1 MPDPYSR
8 IFLLSHMRAFTSLA
22 GHILGSNPAINGY
35 FEMHLGYEDAGALD
49 RQLAKYRKHEDLKDG
64 SRYLF
69 DKLLHNDYRLLPE
82 RLGQARLR
90 ILVGIR
96 SPEPTLKSIVDL
108 FERKG
113 GNEAYASPEA
123 ATRYYTERLEWLADF
138 CRTRA
143 DSYFYFDA
151 GLFRARPQVLLA
163 ALTNWLELE
172 KPLSERYRVFS
183 QTGKARRGDSSEFI
197 HRGAITRGG
206 ADYPHVG
213 IPRQLLDQ
221 AQATYLRCR
230 REIVELAAESIT
242 LDATSPP

>member
-1 MPDPYSR
+1 MPDRYSR
-8 IFLLSHMRAFTSLA
+8 IFLLSHMRAYTSLA

-49 RQLAKYRKHEDLKDG
+49 RQLAEYRKHEDLKDG

-82 RLGQARLR
+82 RLGQARLK

-96 SPEPTLKSIVDL
+96 PPEPTLKSIVDL

-138 CRTRA
+138 CRARA
-143 DSYFYFDA
+143 GAYFYFDA
-151 GLFRARPQVLLA
+151 ELFRARPQALLT
-163 ALTNWLELE
+163 ALSNWLELE
-172 KPLSERYRVFS
+172 EPLSGHYQVFS
-183 QTGKARRGDSSEFI
+183 QTGKARRGDSSAFI
-197 HRGAITRGG
+197 HRGEIARGG
-206 ADYPHVG
+206 ADYPHVR

-230 REIVELAAESIT
+230 RQMVEFAA
-242 LDATSPP
+242 DAILLEASSPP